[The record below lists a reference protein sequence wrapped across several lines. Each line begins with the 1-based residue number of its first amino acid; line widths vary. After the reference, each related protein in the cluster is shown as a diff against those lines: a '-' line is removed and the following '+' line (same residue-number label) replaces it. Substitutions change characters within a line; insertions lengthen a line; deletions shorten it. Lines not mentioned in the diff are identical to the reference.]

1 MMTRAGVAGQR
12 DALPGDASH
21 RTHSIRDSPS
31 TPKSTVCLLPLKE
44 NGVKQGIGK
53 RYTSKGSQ
61 SPKSGMNEEEER
73 KKKKKKCEGH

>member
-1 MMTRAGVAGQR
+1 
-12 DALPGDASH
+12 
-21 RTHSIRDSPS
+21 
-31 TPKSTVCLLPLKE
+31 VCLLPLKE